1 MKNIFK
7 LLFCFA
13 LLVIFVRSDFAK
25 PKAEDYSIAYINEYD
40 GQCEVKRRGE
50 TISEAVGDI
59 YVPLYE
65 GDAVI
70 TDEDSRMEVVF
81 DDSTIVK
88 LDPNSRL
95 VIKNLKRVNTAK
107 TVLELIKGRIFGIVK
122 KLMNKEE
129 FTVRTKLAMA
139 AIKGTELVVE
149 TGDQDKVGVYE
160 GAVAV
165 SHVDMS
171 GNVLNTVIVNKNNE
185 TVLEKYLHGPQQVR
199 VLSSNFTKRYR
210 ELKDLRQKIEYL
222 RELRHEG
229 RTRQFKLKRRLDR
242 IQNLKMMMRSDPKHY
257 QNLSPDQKA
266 LMDEIIKEEPYYQ
279 AQYNNENGGERKTK
293 LMIKKY
299 MDKKKENQDSSD
311 K

>member
-1 MKNIFK
+1 MKNLFRI
-7 LLFCFA
+7 LLCVSFVA
-13 LLVIFVRSDFAK
+13 VFVRSDFAK
-25 PKAEDYSIAYINEYD
+25 PKAEDYSIAYINDYE
-40 GQCEVKRRGE
+40 GQCEVKKKGE
-50 TISEAVGDI
+50 SISEAVGDI

-95 VIKNLKRVNTAK
+95 VIKNLNRKNEAK

-160 GAVAV
+160 GAVEV

-171 GNVLNTVIVNKNNE
+171 GNILNKVIVNKNNE
-185 TVLEKYLHGPQQVR
+185 IVLEKYLHGPQQVR
-199 VLSSNFTKRYR
+199 TLSSNFVKRYR

-242 IQNLKMMMRSDPKHY
+242 IKNLKMMMRSDPKRY

-299 MDKKKENQDSSD
+299 MDNRKTNQDEPG

>member
-1 MKNIFK
+1 MKNLFRI
-7 LLFCFA
+7 LLCVSFVA
-13 LLVIFVRSDFAK
+13 VFVRSDFAK
-25 PKAEDYSIAYINEYD
+25 PKAEDYSIAYINDYE
-40 GQCEVKRRGE
+40 GQCEVKKKGE
-50 TISEAVGDI
+50 SISEAVGDI

-81 DDSTIVK
+81 DDSTIMK

-95 VIKNLKRVNTAK
+95 VIKNLNRKNEAK

-160 GAVAV
+160 GAVEV

-171 GNVLNTVIVNKNNE
+171 GNILNKVIVNKNNE
-185 TVLEKYLHGPQQVR
+185 IVLEKYLHGPQQVR
-199 VLSSNFTKRYR
+199 TLSSNFVKRYR

-242 IQNLKMMMRSDPKHY
+242 IKNLKMMMRSDPKRY

-299 MDKKKENQDSSD
+299 MDNRKTNQDEPG